1 MRISDWSSDVCSSD
15 LKQFGAAGG
24 AELPQ
29 APSASLISS
38 PTAATA
44 STPAAHRPANHSR
57 RRGRLLKDDSSM
69 IALLRVDLA
78 AEDPIGIGGVG
89 EDDGNQHRCADQQE
103 AEALVRPGR
112 LPDGD
117 AGRDDEGI
125 EADADAREAQ
135 HEERERRQERLRR
148 SEEHTSEL
156 QSIM

>member
-57 RRGRLLKDDSSM
+57 RRGRLLKDDSSI
-69 IALLRVDLA
+69 IALLRGDLA
-78 AEDPIGIGGVG
+78 AEDPTGIGGVG
-89 EDDGNQHRCADQQE
+89 QDDGKQHPCPDQTA
-103 AEALVRPGR
+103 AEETGK
-112 LPDGD
+112 G
-117 AGRDDEGI
+117 
-125 EADADAREAQ
+125 
-135 HEERERRQERLRR
+135 
-148 SEEHTSEL
+148 
-156 QSIM
+156 